1 MRPCPMIQQ
10 QQQQHGIVPL
20 VIGLLLVLILPNI
33 NNSNRDGVRDSRGFG
48 VIPSGGSISSGAAAW
63 FVQAE
68 KDSNP
73 YPWGENPNNGFKMYW
88 NDAPNVLQDLDKFSA
103 LYIKSHGCVWSECSV
118 GDDYDDDGEDRDG
131 GACVL

>member
-1 MRPCPMIQQ
+1 M
-10 QQQQHGIVPL
+10 VT
-20 VIGLLLVLILPNI
+20 
-33 NNSNRDGVRDSRGFG
+33 
-48 VIPSGGSISSGAAAW
+48 
-63 FVQAE
+63 AE

-131 GACVL
+131 GAFVAGAALQYLLLLLWCGAAELAADC